1 MKRNVWIM
9 YAIAFL
15 QGMIFYAPIA
25 TLYRQAHGITI
36 FEITLLESISFAV
49 CIALEV
55 PWGILSEKIGYRRTM
70 IFCCILYFL
79 SKIVFWQ
86 ADGFSF
92 FFIERVLL
100 SVVVAG
106 ISGVDASIL
115 YLSCDKK
122 NSQHAFGMY
131 RGLEMGGLFLAA
143 ILFSIFIQ
151 ERYDQAALW
160 SVYSYGLA
168 MLLSFFLVEVKEETS
183 RQDER
188 NAIWKDI
195 RSLFQKKQL
204 FLLLLAIALFSQ
216 THQTVTV
223 FLNQMQYQAVHLS
236 DAGIGAVYIV
246 SAFVGIYS
254 VSSAWFIRK
263 LGYSRSIYLVC
274 GTAALACL
282 LLSMTSSIAG
292 SVGSILWIRI
302 LYSIFEPIQME
313 LQNREIQ
320 TANRAA
326 MLSAFAMFMDGVAI
340 FTNLFFGWFSQIG
353 IAYAF
358 LLGACFCA
366 GSGLLFF
373 RYFIGKKK

>member
-122 NSQHAFGMY
+122 NSQHVFGMY

-143 ILFSIFIQ
+143 ILFSVFIQ

-168 MLLSFFLVEVKEETS
+168 MLLSFFSCGSEG
-183 RQDER
+183 RD
-188 NAIWKDI
+188 
-195 RSLFQKKQL
+195 KQ
-204 FLLLLAIALFSQ
+204 A
-216 THQTVTV
+216 
-223 FLNQMQYQAVHLS
+223 
-236 DAGIGAVYIV
+236 
-246 SAFVGIYS
+246 
-254 VSSAWFIRK
+254 R
-263 LGYSRSIYLVC
+263 
-274 GTAALACL
+274 
-282 LLSMTSSIAG
+282 
-292 SVGSILWIRI
+292 
-302 LYSIFEPIQME
+302 
-313 LQNREIQ
+313 
-320 TANRAA
+320 
-326 MLSAFAMFMDGVAI
+326 
-340 FTNLFFGWFSQIG
+340 
-353 IAYAF
+353 
-358 LLGACFCA
+358 
-366 GSGLLFF
+366 
-373 RYFIGKKK
+373 

>member
-1 MKRNVWIM
+1 M
-9 YAIAFL
+9 
-15 QGMIFYAPIA
+15 
-25 TLYRQAHGITI
+25 
-36 FEITLLESISFAV
+36 
-49 CIALEV
+49 
-55 PWGILSEKIGYRRTM
+55 
-70 IFCCILYFL
+70 
-79 SKIVFWQ
+79 
-86 ADGFSF
+86 
-92 FFIERVLL
+92 
-100 SVVVAG
+100 VVAG

-122 NSQHAFGMY
+122 NSQHVFGMY

-151 ERYDQAALW
+151 ERYDLAALW

-168 MLLSFFLVEVKEETS
+168 MLLSFFLVEVKEETGK
-183 RQDER
+183 QDAR

-204 FLLLLAIALFSQ
+204 FLLLFAIALFSQ

-236 DAGIGAVYIV
+236 DAGIGVVYIV

-254 VSSAWFIRK
+254 ISSAWFIRK
-263 LGYSRSIYLVC
+263 LGYSRSLYLVC

-282 LLSMTSSIAG
+282 FLSMTSSIFG

-320 TANRAA
+320 TVNRAT
-326 MLSAFAMFMDGVAI
+326 MLSAFAMFMDGIAI
-340 FTNLFFGWFSQIG
+340 FTNLFFGWFSQIS

-373 RYFIGKKK
+373 RYFIGEKK